1 MNKEVIEE
9 YNRMKKERDKLYVM
23 MLNTQ
28 KGSGARMMRDDIYV
42 KDAEAEA
49 SDWVGVE
56 GEKPCHFGDWV
67 YMDSRGNVH
76 VSEKNPKRSLFSRIF
91 NR

>member
-1 MNKEVIEE
+1 MSKEVIEE

-42 KDAEAEA
+42 KDANI
-49 SDWVGVE
+49 
-56 GEKPCHFGDWV
+56 KK
-67 YMDSRGNVH
+67 YMWLHNLTDDFTYD
-76 VSEKNPKRSLFSRIF
+76 L
-91 NR
+91 

>member
-1 MNKEVIEE
+1 MSKEVIEE

-42 KDAEAEA
+42 KDANI
-49 SDWVGVE
+49 
-56 GEKPCHFGDWV
+56 KK
-67 YMDSRGNVH
+67 YMWLHNLTDDFTH
-76 VSEKNPKRSLFSRIF
+76 DL
-91 NR
+91 

>member
-42 KDAEAEA
+42 KDANI
-49 SDWVGVE
+49 
-56 GEKPCHFGDWV
+56 KK
-67 YMDSRGNVH
+67 YMWLHNLTDDFTH
-76 VSEKNPKRSLFSRIF
+76 DL
-91 NR
+91 